1 MTRVVDD
8 GDLETELH
16 ALLDVWRAQP
26 TAALRAAKA
35 AVNAGL
41 TPLTEAAG
49 RVPDSPSADRLE
61 LARRVRAFLHRNNDG

>member
-1 MTRVVDD
+1 MRCWTSGVPNRP
-8 GDLETELH
+8 
-16 ALLDVWRAQP
+16 RP
-26 TAALRAAKA
+26 CAAKA

-61 LARRVRAFLHRNNDG
+61 LARRVRAFLHRNDDG